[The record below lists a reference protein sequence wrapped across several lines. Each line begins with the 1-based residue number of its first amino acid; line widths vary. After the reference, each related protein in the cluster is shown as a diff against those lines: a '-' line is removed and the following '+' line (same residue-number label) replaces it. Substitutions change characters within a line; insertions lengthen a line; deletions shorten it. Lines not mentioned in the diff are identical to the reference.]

1 MLEKLAK
8 PQRAYIV
15 MTYDLGGTNLI
26 FNFFFFI
33 IIFLNFKFFYIVMM
47 YDLGGKK

>member
-15 MTYDLGGTNLI
+15 MTYDLEWEKIKCEVPHNVMSNYQL
-26 FNFFFFI
+26 
-33 IIFLNFKFFYIVMM
+33 LHSKLVVRRKF
-47 YDLGGKK
+47 